1 MCNSREVTDLYAKA
15 TEVKNN
21 FGKYLKLAAGQE
33 VTITRNGKPV
43 ARLISIE
50 KEAGF
55 LVDKLRGIIPK
66 ETDEAALLAERRA
79 AL

>member
-1 MCNSREVTDLYAKA
+1 MDLYAKA

-21 FGKYLKLAAGQE
+21 FGKYLELAAEHE

-55 LVDKLRGIIPK
+55 LVDKLRGIIPE
-66 ETDEAALLAERRA
+66 ETDEAALLSERRA